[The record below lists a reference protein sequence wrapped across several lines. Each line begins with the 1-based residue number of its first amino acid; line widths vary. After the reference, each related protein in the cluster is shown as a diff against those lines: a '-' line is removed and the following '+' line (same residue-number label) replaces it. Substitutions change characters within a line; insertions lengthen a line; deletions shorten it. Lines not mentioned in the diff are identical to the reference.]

1 MESNSIQTIIDNIK
15 AGQLPTKEQLIALL
29 DQARTV
35 IEKEPNIVEVTGPV
49 HIVGNIHGQ
58 FEDLLHIFETLG
70 LNGKKYVF
78 TGNYVNRTAKGIE
91 VFTTLLGLKILH
103 PDRFTI
109 LRGNH
114 ECAKIC
120 EIYGF
125 LDEIKQK
132 YQDESLLANFSKVF
146 NVLPLIAR
154 FNNGK
159 AIAVHGG
166 ISQQITTLNDVN
178 NLDRFKEIEEAG
190 PITDLVWAD
199 PDEDTVEYGP
209 SPRGC
214 SYLFGK
220 APFLKFMD
228 ENGIQLMFRSHQM
241 IAEGFKI
248 LYDNRLI
255 TLYSAP
261 NYCGNCNNKS
271 SVFTLDGESNYTH
284 TVFNSSISHP

>member
-1 MESNSIQTIIDNIK
+1 MESNSIQTAISNIK
-15 AGQLPTKEQLIALL
+15 AGQLPTKDQLIALL

-58 FEDLLHIFETLG
+58 FEDLLHILDTLG
-70 LNGKKYVF
+70 QSDQKYVF
-78 TGNYVNRTAKGIE
+78 LGNYVNRGKKSIE
-91 VFTTLLGLKILH
+91 VLTTLLGLKILH
-103 PDRFTI
+103 PEQFTL

-114 ECAKIC
+114 ECVKIC

-125 LDEIKQK
+125 LEEIKQK
-132 YQDESLLANFSKVF
+132 YQDESLLAQFSKVF
-146 NVLPLIAR
+146 NVLPLVAR
-154 FNNGK
+154 LNNGK

-166 ISQQITTLNDVN
+166 ISQQIATLKDIET
-178 NLDRFKEIEEAG
+178 LDRFKEIEEAG

-199 PDEDTVEYGP
+199 PDEDTVEFGP

-214 SYLFGK
+214 SFLFGQ

-228 ENGIQLMFRSHQM
+228 ANGIQLLFRSHQM

-248 LYDNRLI
+248 QFEGRLI

-261 NYCGNCNNKS
+261 NYCGTCNNKS
-271 SVFTLDGESNYTH
+271 SVFTLDAELNYTQ